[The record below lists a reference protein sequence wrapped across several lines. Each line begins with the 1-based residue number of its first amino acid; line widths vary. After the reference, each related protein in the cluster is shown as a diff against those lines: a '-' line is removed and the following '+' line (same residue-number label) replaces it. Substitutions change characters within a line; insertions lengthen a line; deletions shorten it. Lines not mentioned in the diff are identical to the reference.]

1 MRSIRARR
9 AGADC
14 RAARKLTYANVA
26 STLAL
31 LLVLAGGTA
40 YAANHYL
47 ITKTSQ
53 IKPSVLKDLRGRAGS
68 SGAPGALGAAGA
80 AGATGATGPAGISGY
95 TQVQSATTNNP
106 SGDQDVAIANCPA
119 GESVLGG
126 GAFGSAVAT
135 GQSITTSEPANSDT
149 GWLVA
154 MSNSSASNEHF
165 TAYAIC
171 AAVSK

>member
-68 SGAPGALGAAGA
+68 SGAPGALG
-80 AGATGATGPAGISGY
+80 
-95 TQVQSATTNNP
+95 
-106 SGDQDVAIANCPA
+106 
-119 GESVLGG
+119 

-171 AAVSK
+171 AAVS

>member
-14 RAARKLTYANVA
+14 RAPRKLTYANVV

-31 LLVLAGGTA
+31 VLVLAGGTA

-47 ITKTSQ
+47 ITRTSQ
-53 IKPSVLKDLRGRAGS
+53 IKPSVLRDLRGRAGS
-68 SGAPGALGAAGA
+68 NGAPGAPGA

-154 MSNSSASNEHF
+154 MSNSSGSDDNF

-171 AAVSK
+171 ATVSK

>member
-9 AGADC
+9 AGADR
-14 RAARKLTYANVA
+14 RAPRKLTYANVV

-31 LLVLAGGTA
+31 VLVLAGGTA

-53 IKPSVLKDLRGRAGS
+53 IKPSVLKDLRGRAGQS
-68 SGAPGALGAAGA
+68 GAAGAPGAP
-80 AGATGATGPAGISGY
+80 GATGATGPAGISGY
-95 TQVQSATTNNP
+95 TQVASATTTNP
-106 SGDQDVAIANCPA
+106 IGAQDVAIANCPS

-154 MSNSSASNEHF
+154 MSNSSGTADTF
-165 TAYAIC
+165 TVYAIC
-171 AAVSK
+171 ATVSH